1 MADYSQLKVP
11 DLKKLL
17 QERSLP
23 TSGNKADLI
32 ARLQENDKKPAESA
46 GAGEDEIDWD
56 EEDNKPT
63 TIPAAAAVAAG
74 GQGRVAN
81 PVAVPNQ
88 VLDEDPAKAK
98 DLTVGKDVS
107 TAKPAEPASAADASA
122 TTEAAEP
129 APEAPKQDFSIG
141 LGETDAEKEA
151 KKRAERAK
159 RFGLVVDD
167 EAKKLEERAK
177 KFGLDSNETIVK
189 GLDTALPER
198 RPKRGREG
206 KQGGRDQKR
215 PTPDRRTEP
224 AARTAPK
231 PAQSVKKALGK
242 IIDDPTEKAKAE
254 ARAKR
259 FAAA

>member
-1 MADYSQLKVP
+1 MTDYTQLKVP

-32 ARLQENDKKPAESA
+32 ARLQENDKKPADSA

-56 EEDNKPT
+56 EEDNKAT
-63 TIPAAAAVAAG
+63 TAPAAAAVAAG

-88 VLDEDPAKAK
+88 KLDEDPAKTN
-98 DLTVGKDVS
+98 DLKVAEKGAPATEPAEAASSAEDAS
-107 TAKPAEPASAADASA
+107 KPAK
-122 TTEAAEP
+122 EA

-151 KKRAERAK
+151 RKREERAK
-159 RFGLVVDD
+159 RFGIVTDD
-167 EAKKLEERAK
+167 ETKKREERAK
-177 KFGLDSNETIVK
+177 KFGLDSKETIVK
-189 GLDTALPER
+189 GLDAALPER

-206 KQGGRDQKR
+206 RQGGRDAKR
-215 PTPDRRTEP
+215 QTPDRKAEP
-224 AARTAPK
+224 AKKDSK
-231 PAQSVKKALGK
+231 PVKKPLSK
-242 IIDDPTEKAKAE
+242 ITDDPSEKAKAE

-259 FAAA
+259 FAVA